1 LTSTTGSAGV
11 GAHPV
16 VCPDCGSPRLRSLGR
31 LPDVAVFA
39 GRTLPAPLHGGELL
53 HCATCDLRFRH
64 PRLAPADYDALYDNS
79 QVDAWVAGPL
89 RRDQQLVQACLVQ
102 ALAGREAGARVLD
115 FGCYTGALLA
125 ALPAGL
131 QRHGVEVNAA
141 AAAIAARQAGADV
154 RPRLEDFD
162 AAAPFDAI
170 VAVDVIEHMP
180 SPRAWTERLL
190 ARLAPGGVLILT
202 TGDGGN
208 RLWRVLGGRWWYCFY
223 PEHISFISRRWLAH
237 HRDGLGASLQHCESF
252 NYLDET
258 PRQRLRRWPEM
269 ISYALLGMRAERRR
283 ARRRSRG
290 EADTGVPGI
299 GMTRDHLLVTLKR

>member
-1 LTSTTGSAGV
+1 LTTATRPDGAGA
-11 GAHPV
+11 GPV
-16 VCPDCGSPRLRSLGR
+16 ACPDCGSPRLRSLGP

-39 GRTLPAPLHGGELL
+39 GRTLPAPLRGGELM
-53 HCATCDLRFRH
+53 HCAACDLRFRH

-141 AAAIAARQAGADV
+141 AAAVAASRAGAEV

-162 AAAPFDAI
+162 TAAPFDAI
-170 VAVDVIEHMP
+170 VAIDVIEHMP
-180 SPRAWTERLL
+180 SPRAWVERLL
-190 ARLAPGGVLILT
+190 AHLAPGGVLIFT

-208 RLWRVLGGRWWYCFY
+208 RLWRLLGGRWWYCFY
-223 PEHISFISRRWLAH
+223 PEHISFVSRRWLAFSA
-237 HRDGLGASLQHCESF
+237 GPLGARVARCEAF

-258 PRQRLRRWPEM
+258 PRQRLRRWPAM
-269 ISYALLGMRAERRR
+269 MSYALFPARAERRR
-283 ARRRSRG
+283 ARRLARG
-290 EADTGVPGI
+290 EADSGVPGI
-299 GMTRDHLLVTLKR
+299 GLNRDHLLVMLKR